1 MSLFASKSTR
11 SVIQRVGWTLSKQ
24 NYCSAEGGGSGREKV
39 FFQFRNEIF
48 LLLSVR
54 YVLERAHIRGLR

>member
-24 NYCSAEGGGSGREKV
+24 NYCSAETGGSGGEKV
-39 FFQFRNEIF
+39 FFQFWDKI
-48 LLLSVR
+48 LILLSLR
-54 YVLERAHIRGLR
+54 IVLERAYIRDL